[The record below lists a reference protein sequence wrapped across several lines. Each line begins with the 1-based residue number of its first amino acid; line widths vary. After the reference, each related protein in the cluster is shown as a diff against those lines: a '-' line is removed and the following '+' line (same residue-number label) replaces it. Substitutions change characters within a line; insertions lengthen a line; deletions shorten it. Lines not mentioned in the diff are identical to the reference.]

1 MVGRSTI
8 NLPGVLIIQDLDN
21 LRTRL
26 APTLDQLE
34 SLDEAAGGADRDLS
48 SLQLLIRRTKD
59 QLA

>member
-1 MVGRSTI
+1 M
-8 NLPGVLIIQDLDN
+8 IIQDLDN

-34 SLDEAAGGADRDLS
+34 SLDEAAVGADRDLS